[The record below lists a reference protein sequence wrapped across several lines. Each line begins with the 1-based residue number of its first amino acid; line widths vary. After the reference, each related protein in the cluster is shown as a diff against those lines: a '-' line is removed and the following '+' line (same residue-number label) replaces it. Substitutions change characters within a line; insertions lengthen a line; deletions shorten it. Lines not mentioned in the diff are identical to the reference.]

1 MSTAPII
8 TDLQKIN
15 PSAIIELFTLTT
27 DATLHGSAQTYRFH
41 NGTSLNANGDII
53 WAGNQY
59 LKMPIEAEGFAFA
72 KGQLPRPT
80 LTVSNALGTITAIL
94 LNVNQVTTGNDLTG
108 ATVTRIR
115 TLARYLDAVNF
126 PATTSTTTTTTTI
139 ADPADAETV
148 TYTVTVQNVGG
159 VNIFL
164 LNGVNNPVITMKR
177 GSTYIFDQS
186 DSSNSGH
193 PLRIKQNS
201 GASYSTGVT
210 VAGTQGSAGSS
221 VTFQPPYPDA
231 PSDLRYYCTVHGNA
245 MGNTITM
252 NDPNTTS
259 SETTTTTSQQVNPLG
274 TPDPT
279 AEFPQEIYKIDR
291 KSAENREVV
300 TFELAAVFDL
310 AGIRAPKRQCT
321 RTEFPSIGTFIA

>member
-59 LKMPIEAEGFAFA
+59 LKMPIQAEGFAFQ

-80 LTVSNALGTITAIL
+80 LTISNALGTITAIL
-94 LNVNQVTTGNDLTG
+94 LNVNQVTIGNDLTG

-126 PATTSTTTTTTTI
+126 PTTTTSTTTTTTI
-139 ADPADAETV
+139 ADPADAESV
-148 TYTVTVQNVGG
+148 TYTVTVANVGG
-159 VNIFL
+159 INIFL
-164 LNGVNNPVITMKR
+164 INGVNNPVITMKR
-177 GSTYIFDQS
+177 GSTYIFNQS
-186 DSSNSGH
+186 HSSNVGH
-193 PLRIKQNS
+193 PLRIKSDAGGQQ
-201 GASYSTGVT
+201 STT
-210 VAGTQGSAGSS
+210 NAGTLGTDAT
-221 VTFQPPYPDA
+221 VTYQPAYPDA
-231 PSDLRYYCTVHGNA
+231 PNDLRYYCTSHGNA

-252 NDPNTTS
+252 NNPNTTTQ
-259 SETTTTTSQQVNPLG
+259 TTTTTSTQQVNPLG

-279 AEFPQEIYKIDR
+279 AEFPKEIYKIDR
-291 KSAENREVV
+291 KSSENREVV
-300 TFELAAVFDL
+300 QFELAAVFDL